1 MHVACRCSLFR
12 EVHGAFDIVERRLGP
27 AHGNVGLLHGDGS
40 FYLCSGG
47 FHERNVEVQIQMSLT
62 FCLGACE
69 RARDKLRDGACLH
82 VVEEL
87 LKFGVGVAVDD

>member
-1 MHVACRCSLFR
+1 MHVACRCSFFR
-12 EVHGAFDIVERRLGP
+12 KVHGAFDIVEWRLGP

-40 FYLCSGG
+40 LYFGAGCLKQ
-47 FHERNVEVQIQMSLT
+47 RNVEVQIQMSLT
-62 FCLGACE
+62 FCLGASE